1 MLSLSLRH
9 TFTTAGTDCHRLASP
24 EYPFPLDNRVVH
36 LGLEDLEEA
45 VFTDLLACLW
55 SLDEGAGGVAE
66 RAGRRCHFWC
76 RNKMI
81 EKCQNKG
88 NFVYRFI
95 MIVHALVSVWHGNN
109 AHRRYQTRSFADTTA
124 GLHCDIDLLA
134 PFELNGSIAQLL
146 TLGSQ

>member
-81 EKCQNKG
+81 EKCQNK
-88 NFVYRFI
+88 V
-95 MIVHALVSVWHGNN
+95 
-109 AHRRYQTRSFADTTA
+109 TRSGKLCLSLHHDRSCACIGVAWQQRPPSVPNAVIRRPQQLVCTA
-124 GLHCDIDLLA
+124 ISTCWPHSNLMD
-134 PFELNGSIAQLL
+134 P
-146 TLGSQ
+146 